1 MVKLVSDRIIINKSA
16 VNIFNFLGDFNNF
29 EKLMPEQIINWKST
43 EFACS
48 FTIKGMANIR
58 MRIEEKNHHSHIHI
72 KSDGKVPFDFDMM
85 FFLEAIDEEK
95 AKVHIELEADIS
107 TMLLLMA
114 KKPLQNLINIMI
126 SKLKEHHE

>member
-43 EFACS
+43 ELACS
-48 FTIKGMANIR
+48 FTIKGMADIG

-107 TMLLLMA
+107 TMLLIMA

-126 SKLKEHHE
+126 SKLQDHHE